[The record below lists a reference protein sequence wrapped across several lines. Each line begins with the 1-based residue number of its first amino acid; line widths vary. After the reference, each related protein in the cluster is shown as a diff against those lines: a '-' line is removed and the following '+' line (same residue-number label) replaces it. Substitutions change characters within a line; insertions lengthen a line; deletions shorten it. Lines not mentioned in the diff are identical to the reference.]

1 MVIVSTRDR
10 GAPQPTTGER
20 RDRRARRSIAVDQGS
35 FHNHGHRVIRFAVRL
50 VRPYWKWLLIV
61 AAAMMV
67 DTAMGLASPW
77 PLKVVLDSVFDGQPM
92 PPAFAWLAGA
102 NADRLAALNV
112 AVGATIVIALLQAA
126 SAYLNAYY
134 TVSIGQWIAHD
145 LRHSVYAHLQR
156 LSMSYYDKQQ
166 VGPLISTITDD
177 INAVQD
183 FASTSLLDILI
194 DVLTIVGMLAVMFTL
209 NWRFTVVALA
219 VTPLVAVFVFRL
231 RSVVKEATRD
241 VRRRQSE
248 IVSIVQEGLGS
259 IRVVKAFAQ
268 GAFERQRLDAKSVES
283 VQAALYARRVRSLL
297 GPMVTGLVALGT
309 AAVLWFGAR
318 LVLEGAMTAGSLVV
332 FMTYLGKLF
341 RPIQDLA
348 RASTNIAQAAVGLE
362 RVRAVLDA
370 DERLPRALDARPLGQ
385 VDGRVEFR
393 GVTFGYD
400 PARPVLDDISFVV
413 EPGQLVGLVGPS
425 GSGKSTLASLI
436 PRFYDPNAG
445 AVLIDGHDIREFT
458 IRSLRRQIGFVLQDT
473 ELFYAPVWQNIAY
486 GQPDATR
493 QQIIDA
499 ARLAQAHEFIEA
511 LPNGYDTMVGRGGLT
526 LSGGQRQ
533 RLGIARAM
541 VRDARILI
549 LDEPSSGLDL
559 ESERLVFEGLERL
572 LAGRTTFVISHRLST
587 IETADVIFVLDQGR
601 IVERGTHQQ
610 LLGLGGLYAE
620 LQRLQGT
627 EDAGS
632 LPLHGQLRRVD

>member
-1 MVIVSTRDR
+1 M
-10 GAPQPTTGER
+10 
-20 RDRRARRSIAVDQGS
+20 
-35 FHNHGHRVIRFAVRL
+35 IRFALRL

-61 AAAMMV
+61 IGAMLV

-77 PLKVVLDSVFDGQPM
+77 PLKIVLDSVFDNKPL
-92 PPAFAWLAGA
+92 PPFFAWLAGGGG
-102 NADRLAALNV
+102 DRLAHLNV
-112 AVGATIVIALLQAA
+112 AVISTIVIALLQAA
-126 SAYLNAYY
+126 TAYLNAYY

-194 DVLTIVGMLAVMFTL
+194 DGLTIVGMLAVMFTL
-209 NWRFTVVALA
+209 NWRFTLVALA

-231 RSVVKEATRD
+231 RSVVKQATRD

-297 GPMVTGLVALGT
+297 GPVVTGMVALGT

-318 LVLEGAMTAGSLVV
+318 LVIEGAMTAGALVV

-370 DERLPRALDARPLGQ
+370 DERLPRSPHARPLTR

-400 PARPVLDDISFVV
+400 PARPVLTDLSFVV

-425 GSGKSTLASLI
+425 GSGKSTLVSLI

-445 AVLIDGHDIREFT
+445 TVMIDGYDVRDLT
-458 IRSLRRQIGFVLQDT
+458 IRSLRQQIGFVLQDT
-473 ELFYAPVWQNIAY
+473 QLFYAPIWQNISY

-493 QQIIDA
+493 EQIVQA
-499 ARLAQAHEFIEA
+499 ATLAQAHEFIEA
-511 LPNGYDTMVGRGGLT
+511 LPDGYDTVVGQGGLT

-533 RLGIARAM
+533 RLGIARAI
-541 VRDARILI
+541 VRDAGILI
-549 LDEPSSGLDL
+549 LDEPSSGLDS
-559 ESERLVFEGLERL
+559 ESERLVFEGLDRL
-572 LAGRTTFVISHRLST
+572 LTGKTTFVIAHRLST
-587 IETADVIFVLDQGR
+587 ITRADVIFVLDQGR
-601 IVERGTHQQ
+601 LVERGTHDE
-610 LLGLGGLYAE
+610 LLARNGLYAD
-620 LQRLQGT
+620 LHRLQSP
-627 EDAGS
+627 EDIRAAES
-632 LPLHGQLRRVD
+632 LGHTS